1 MKKILVNTT
10 LSIMSFIV
18 IVLMSVL
25 TQAQSLNLT
34 LLQNFKSIQPQMLAQ
49 NAKNIVSEIEKFSE
63 IESLNTNDLELT
75 VYALKTLVLIDSL
88 DRSRSAV
95 QMLASSYSK
104 NKGIYQYALKKLSES
119 EKKIVIEYYQM
130 LERLNSSG
138 QG

>member
-10 LSIMSFIV
+10 LSIISFIV
-18 IVLMSVL
+18 IVFMSVL

-95 QMLASSYSK
+95 QMLA
-104 NKGIYQYALKKLSES
+104 
-119 EKKIVIEYYQM
+119 
-130 LERLNSSG
+130 
-138 QG
+138 

>member
-1 MKKILVNTT
+1 MRKILVNTT
-10 LSIMSFIV
+10 LSIISFIV
-18 IVLMSVL
+18 IIFMSVL

-34 LLQNFKSIQPQMLAQ
+34 LLQSFKNVQPQILAQ
-49 NAKNIVSEIEKFSE
+49 NVKSIISDIEKFSE

-75 VYALKTLVLIDSL
+75 VYALKNLVLIDSL

-95 QMLASSYSK
+95 QMLAPSYSK

-119 EKKIVIEYYQM
+119 EKKIVLEYFQM

>member
-10 LSIMSFIV
+10 LSIISFIV
-18 IVLMSVL
+18 IFFMSVL

-34 LLQNFKSIQPQMLAQ
+34 LLQSFKSVQLQTMFQ
-49 NAKNIVSEIEKFSE
+49 NVKSIVSDIEKFSE
-63 IESLNTNDLELT
+63 IETLNSNDLELT
-75 VYALKTLVLIDSL
+75 VYALKTLVLIDQL

-95 QMLASSYSK
+95 QMLAPSFSK
-104 NKGIYQYALKKLSES
+104 NKGIYQYAFKKLSES
-119 EKKIVIEYYQM
+119 ERKIVLEYYQM